1 MAKRAGFVPSDVY
14 YADNNS
20 NVGSLGTLVMHHVC
34 CTWNCCSTINTCMK
48 ACCAMMIVWVVVC
61 SPDVLLGTGQ
71 FNMPRAEARPLT
83 EAQSPALATRHRA
96 AHQQIKQADQQQ
108 PDAAQPAFKAHP
120 LNKKILDGPVS
131 LLLGC

>member
-1 MAKRAGFVPSDVY
+1 ME
-14 YADNNS
+14 
-20 NVGSLGTLVMHHVC
+20 VC
-34 CTWNCCSTINTCMK
+34 S
-48 ACCAMMIVWVVVC
+48 AMMTPWFVVC

-108 PDAAQPAFKAHP
+108 PGAAQPAFKAHP

-131 LLLGC
+131 FAAWLLGLISGTVDLL